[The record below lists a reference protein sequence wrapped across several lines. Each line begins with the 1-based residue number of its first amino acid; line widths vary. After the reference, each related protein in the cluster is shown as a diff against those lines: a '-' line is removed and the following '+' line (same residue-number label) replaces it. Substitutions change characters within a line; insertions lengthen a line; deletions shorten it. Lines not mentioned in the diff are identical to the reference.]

1 MEIITLPRL
10 TLRPFRRT
18 DGQELWQLLNQE
30 AVLREWGRAKS
41 LEECIHLSLLWEKA
55 GDIRAC
61 CLGDQE
67 VPPGG
72 PAVSLPSSPAGQRG
86 AGAELCLSPR
96 PLGPWLCSGKLP
108 WAAPV
113 WVCKAADEAG
123 RGFLRLFQ

>member
-30 AVLREWGRAKS
+30 AVLREWGRAES

-67 VPPGG
+67 VPPWW
-72 PAVSLPSSPAGQRG
+72 ASCVFALFPSG
-86 AGAELCLSPR
+86 AKGCGS
-96 PLGPWLCSGKLP
+96 
-108 WAAPV
+108 
-113 WVCKAADEAG
+113 
-123 RGFLRLFQ
+123 